1 MSDRPSNILP
11 DSLLATVAAAKK
23 EARAEALE
31 EAAKLCDEH
40 AKHDPNLWPSS
51 ANRVAASLAL
61 KIRKLDCNK
70 TAT

>member
-1 MSDRPSNILP
+1 MSDSPSNSTT
-11 DSLLATVAAAKK
+11 DALLAAVAAAKK

-61 KIRKLDCNK
+61 KIRKLDSGN
-70 TAT
+70 TVT